1 MATHSH
7 ILAWRIPWTEGP
19 RRLRSIGSKSQNDW
33 SNLAHRHNGSA
44 PLAERWWCGSEDDA
58 NGEQGDG
65 RTQEMQLQVSACQ
78 LLQLLRSIGRGQIE
92 HLTRFCCCC
101 SFSCVRLFVTPW
113 TAARQASL
121 FFANSN
127 SCPLS
132 QWCHPTILSSI
143 VPFHSCLQSF
153 PASGSFPMSQFFA
166 LGSKELVGSSCCI
179 SHSQESSP
187 ALQFKASILQLS
199 AFFIVQL
206 SHPYWLLEKP

>member
-1 MATHSH
+1 MVLLPWLSSDDVVQRTMLMENRVTAGPKKCSCKSQLVNYCSCSGA
-7 ILAWRIPWTEGP
+7 LAE
-19 RRLRSIGSKSQNDW
+19 SKS
-33 SNLAHRHNGSA
+33 
-44 PLAERWWCGSEDDA
+44 
-58 NGEQGDG
+58 
-65 RTQEMQLQVSACQ
+65 T
-78 LLQLLRSIGRGQIE
+78 
-92 HLTRFCCCC
+92 HLIIFVVVVQ
-101 SFSCVRLFVTPW
+101 SFSCGRLFVTPW

-132 QWCHPTILSSI
+132 QWCHPTTLPSI
-143 VPFHSCLQSF
+143 VPFPSCLQSF

-166 LGSKELVGSSCCI
+166 LGSKELIGSSCCI

-187 ALQFKASILQLS
+187 ALQFKASSLQLS